1 MRFFV
6 TNQSR
11 RSHSLRVQPANDYM
25 TVQFKPLKC
34 AIDVSVHGAF
44 GVWSW
49 AALTSRFIAR
59 GVRHRD
65 EHLYVTNDANL
76 WSAKMQYSVRIGS
89 IFSCLFPHPHAWEQF
104 YAASEMYLRRCSH
117 MPGC

>member
-1 MRFFV
+1 LSICIAHRRVRRTPLMRFFV

-59 GVRHRD
+59 GVRHRKRS
-65 EHLYVTNDANL
+65 EHNSKTYRT
-76 WSAKMQYSVRIGS
+76 
-89 IFSCLFPHPHAWEQF
+89 P
-104 YAASEMYLRRCSH
+104 
-117 MPGC
+117 